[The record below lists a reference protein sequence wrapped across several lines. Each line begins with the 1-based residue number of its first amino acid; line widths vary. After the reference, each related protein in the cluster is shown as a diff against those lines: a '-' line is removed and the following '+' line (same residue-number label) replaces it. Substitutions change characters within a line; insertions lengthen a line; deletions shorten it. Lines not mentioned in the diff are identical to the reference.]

1 MDAPRQKIRVL
12 LVDDFAL
19 MRRGVAAAL
28 ESSGTMTVVGEAG
41 TVDEAVELAERL
53 QPDVVVLDMR
63 LPGGGGLVAIDRLG
77 EVAPAARVLVLTA
90 SDKPETLIEAVS
102 AGATGYLTKRAG
114 GEELCAAVAQ
124 VASGASVVEPSLA
137 GHLMRELAGDGD
149 GAGSSRVSLSGRE
162 RDVMRLVCEGLTDR
176 EIGDRL
182 FVSTR
187 TVQND
192 LRRLRDKAGLKR
204 RSELVHWATSRSL
217 A

>member
-1 MDAPRQKIRVL
+1 MEAPQDKVRVL

-19 MRRGVAAAL
+19 MRQGVTVAL
-28 ESSGTMTVVGEAG
+28 EGSGTMSVVGEAE
-41 TVDEAVELAERL
+41 TVDEAVALAERL

-63 LPGGGGLVAIDRLG
+63 LPGGGGLVAIDRLR
-77 EVAPAARVLVLTA
+77 EVAPRARILILTA

-114 GEELCAAVAQ
+114 GDELCAAVAQ

-137 GHLMRELAGDGD
+137 GHLMRELAGERDVGG
-149 GAGSSRVSLSGRE
+149 GARVSLTGRE

-176 EIGDRL
+176 EIGERL

-192 LRRLRDKAGLKR
+192 LRRLRDKAGLER